1 MYVCIV
7 YMLLL
12 RLDYYCAAAAAAAD
26 EDSTFPLFSIL
37 LF

>member
-1 MYVCIV
+1 
-7 YMLLL
+7 MLLL
-12 RLDYYCAAAAAAAD
+12 RLDYYCAAAAAAAAD

>member
-1 MYVCIV
+1 MYV
-7 YMLLL
+7 YMLLV
-12 RLDYYCAAAAAAAD
+12 RLDYYCAAAAAAAAD